1 MKVDETHACTWA
13 GATLWDMTVAHD
25 DPTATLLEELDVLAA
40 ESSQDA
46 IRELLQQGI
55 SIFYLENAQDVREDP
70 DGSRFAIEYV
80 PGVSGEY
87 RILKPLPVRE

>member
-1 MKVDETHACTWA
+1 
-13 GATLWDMTVAHD
+13 MTVAHD
-25 DPTATLLEELDVLAA
+25 DLATTLLEELDTLAA
-40 ESSQDA
+40 ESSEDA
-46 IRELLQQGI
+46 IRELLQKGI

-87 RILKPLPVRE
+87 RILCALPERE